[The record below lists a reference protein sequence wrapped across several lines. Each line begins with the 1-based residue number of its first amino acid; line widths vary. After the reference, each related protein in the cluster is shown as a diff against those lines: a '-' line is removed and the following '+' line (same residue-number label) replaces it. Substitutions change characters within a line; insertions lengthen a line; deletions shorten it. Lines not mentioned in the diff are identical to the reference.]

1 MISVGRTITTAL
13 GLMAIAFG
21 SALPV
26 QAQMMT
32 EENLN
37 PLPQSEGSAADL
49 AGILPKDSA
58 LWLGGVGGEGDIDA
72 EGDYNPYEIRSDQLD
87 GQLTG
92 MEEQQ
97 LLESSQLRLGIGR
110 F

>member
-1 MISVGRTITTAL
+1 MITVARKTTITL
-13 GLMAIAFG
+13 GLMAIAV
-21 SALPV
+21 SSVWPA

-72 EGDYNPYEIRSDQLD
+72 EGDYSPYEIRSDQFE
-87 GQLTG
+87 GQLTE

-97 LLESSQLRLGIGR
+97 LLESSQLRLGVGR

>member
-1 MISVGRTITTAL
+1 MITVARKTTITL

-21 SALPV
+21 SVLPV

-72 EGDYNPYEIRSDQLD
+72 EGDYSPYEIRSDQFE
-87 GQLTG
+87 GQLTE

-97 LLESSQLRLGIGR
+97 LLESSQLRLGVGR